1 VQRCRSSEVQRCRG
15 AEVQLC
21 SCRGA
26 EIEVLSRCRVCVE
39 FQQRISRGDCVV
51 EEVIIVHLLGFSTGG
66 GTKQVQRFWI
76 QQRLSRGSGLSSC
89 GGGSEVQRCR
99 GCAVW
104 YSGPEVQSRCKGA
117 EVMILQRW

>member
-1 VQRCRSSEVQRCRG
+1 MQRCRSSEVQRCRG

-51 EEVIIVHLLGFSTGG
+51 DVIIVQVLRFSTAGG
-66 GTKQVQRFWI
+66 AEQVQRFRI
-76 QQRLSRGSGLSSC
+76 QQKAQ
-89 GGGSEVQRCR
+89 QRFSVKQLWWFR
-99 GCAVW
+99 
-104 YSGPEVQSRCKGA
+104 GA
-117 EVMILQRW
+117 E

>member
-1 VQRCRSSEVQRCRG
+1 MEEVLRCRSSEVQRCRG
-15 AEVQLC
+15 GGAAEVQLC
-21 SCRGA
+21 KAA
-26 EIEVLSRCRVCVE
+26 EVAEVLISVLSRCRVCVE

-89 GGGSEVQRCR
+89 GGGSEVQ
-99 GCAVW
+99 
-104 YSGPEVQSRCKGA
+104 SE
-117 EVMILQRW
+117 MQRLCSVV